1 MAYFDQRNGG
11 GGGGGP
17 FGGRPSYLHQ
27 LWQKSV
33 AIDPPAGSLAPA
45 GTQPQHYGEQ
55 VMIPKA
61 VYPLFMKTM
70 QEHLEN
76 LEENKAAQHME
87 LARRNANDPNKYEHH
102 FIAALRYKQVA
113 NSKDINDMIRNKLTD
128 SGLNNVDKQIAS
140 LRQGNQLKTQEGM
153 QKYKQLQM
161 ERNRRKDVLMEA
173 ETKAYNKYLT
183 NPFTSMNERPKTL
196 PENYAQK
203 ELSGFLRKHRGV
215 IEPNEKGH
223 LIIDGKTI
231 STDPHDASKLVHYL
245 TKDISGKPPKGVKE
259 LLQAMSKRGFDYKNN
274 LGNAHLKKMLDENK
288 KNMSSVGATSAIKR
302 STSPKTS
309 SARKVEILNKRYL
322 EKKKAIRQRR
332 AMKNDVDKSNDVK
345 ERSRIVEKK
354 AKNKEDKEEREGE
367 ASKKKSKKKKVITS
381 PTRKTPVQTR
391 SLTKKKNV

>member
-1 MAYFDQRNGG
+1 MGGLSFAQMANFDQRNG

-76 LEENKAAQHME
+76 LEGNKAAQHME

-102 FIAALRYKQVA
+102 FIAALRYKRVA

-140 LRQGNQLKTQEGM
+140 LRQGNQLKTPEGM

-161 ERNRRKDVLMEA
+161 ERNRRKDVLMES

-203 ELSGFLRKHRGV
+203 ELSVFLRKHRGV
-215 IEPNEKGH
+215 IEPNERGH

-231 STDPHDASKLVHYL
+231 STYPHDASKLVHYL

-288 KNMSSVGATSAIKR
+288 KNMSSVGATSAVKR
-302 STSPKTS
+302 STSPTTS

-332 AMKNDVDKSNDVK
+332 TTMKRNEVDKSNVD
-345 ERSRIVEKK
+345 VEKSRK
-354 AKNKEDKEEREGE
+354 KEDKGE
-367 ASKKKSKKKKVITS
+367 SKKKSKKKKVITS
-381 PTRKTPVQTR
+381 PTRKSPVQTR